1 MRLLRSGVAI
11 VLLGS
16 MATASLAGRVPEAA
30 FADAT
35 EAAGLDFVHE
45 NGATGELYTPEIM
58 GPGGALI
65 DYDRDGDLD
74 AYLIQGHR
82 LGANT
87 GEVVT
92 SVDRLYRNDLHF
104 PTGESAGE
112 SARGAVRFADVTVTA
127 GLSPT
132 AYGMGVATGD
142 YDNDGWP
149 DLYLANLGS
158 NELRRNNGDG
168 TFSDVTDEAGVD
180 DPRWS
185 VTAAFFDYD
194 EDGWLDLWVV
204 NFVDF
209 TLDNAKTC
217 VNPAGTVD
225 YCAPAAY
232 TPVTDSLFHNRGDG
246 TFERVSSRAGIDREA
261 RPGLGA
267 VAADFDNDGWLDL
280 YVANDGMPNQLY
292 LNNGDGTFRED
303 ALLAGCSVNSEG
315 ASEASM
321 GTVAA
326 DFDNDGDED
335 LFLTHLTKETNTLYL
350 NDGRGFFTD
359 GSDTAGLAISS
370 WNFTGFGAGPLDFD
384 SDGLLDLLV
393 VNGTVS
399 FYANGGKSSL
409 KQPNQLFRNVGGNRF
424 EAVEES
430 ALETEAVSRGSLF
443 GDIDNDGDTD
453 VVILNNDGPARL
465 LLNRAGDA
473 RDWLGLRLI
482 DARARRD
489 VPGAKCELVRG
500 EHPSLW
506 RRAHTDG
513 GYASAGDPR
522 VLFGLGLP
530 DELDGSRSIRIE
542 RPNGRATRLKDLP
555 SGRYIEVAL
564 RNARF

>member
-350 NDGRGFFTD
+350 NDGPRPAGGQRHRQLLCEWRQEQPQTAEPAVPQRRGEPVRGGRGERSRDRSREPRLTLRRHRQRRRYRRRD
-359 GSDTAGLAISS
+359 PQQRRARSTASQSGGGRQGLA
-370 WNFTGFGAGPLDFD
+370 GAA
-384 SDGLLDLLV
+384 SDRR
-393 VNGTVS
+393 
-399 FYANGGKSSL
+399 A
-409 KQPNQLFRNVGGNRF
+409 
-424 EAVEES
+424 S
-430 ALETEAVSRGSLF
+430 AAG
-443 GDIDNDGDTD
+443 
-453 VVILNNDGPARL
+453 
-465 LLNRAGDA
+465 RAG
-473 RDWLGLRLI
+473 RQM
-482 DARARRD
+482 RAR
-489 VPGAKCELVRG
+489 
-500 EHPSLW
+500 SW
-506 RRAHTDG
+506 
-513 GYASAGDPR
+513 
-522 VLFGLGLP
+522 
-530 DELDGSRSIRIE
+530 
-542 RPNGRATRLKDLP
+542 
-555 SGRYIEVAL
+555 
-564 RNARF
+564 